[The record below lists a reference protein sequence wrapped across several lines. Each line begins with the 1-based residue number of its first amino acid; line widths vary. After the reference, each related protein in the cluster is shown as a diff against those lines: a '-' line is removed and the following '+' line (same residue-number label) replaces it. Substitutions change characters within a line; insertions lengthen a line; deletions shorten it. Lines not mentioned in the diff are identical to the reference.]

1 MKTKVASLLLVL
13 LLLFSSFALAAVA
26 ESKVLEIEAVA
37 SASPG
42 DTVFVTVKTSQKYS
56 LVGGIRMALL
66 YDTSKFSYVVG
77 SRSVKASGIDA
88 DSVTPD
94 KDSGGKLHFV
104 WEGYNGINLDGSIV
118 TYQFKALDTTTDT
131 ADFNLCIYEIY
142 KADEN
147 YTPIVDVSSPLYVK
161 HTVSFA
167 EPDAQVETVKT
178 IISSIGTVTYSDKS
192 KSAIDA
198 AFAAYNALTVLQ
210 QKQVTNYSDLV
221 KALET
226 YNTLKKE
233 SIQNANNAAAES
245 YRNTYKTVLSLTR
258 DTVTLND
265 KAAIEQALTAWD
277 EIKLVDVKGILVA
290 ERNLLKLLTTRITE
304 LEKIKEDEE
313 YEQQLKAEAVVLA
326 EEFRQ
331 AYQYVLSLT
340 EDTVGISDRMG
351 VSSAL
356 GEIESMAFVNTYV
369 VDILKPEYELL
380 EKLLE
385 KIDNLQIEEDPES
398 SKAVTEADNFTRLF
412 GWVLNL
418 TEEQV
423 TADDYADLVVAQTF
437 FKLLSSDAKE
447 LLPGVEKLLDSLV
460 AKAEELANSEDD
472 TDTSDPQ
479 NTVVTETQK
488 VTETE
493 TVTET
498 VTKTKYSKQGIS
510 PMVLWSVVIFTVS
523 ITALA
528 LSAFNYFTKR
538 RIYLSEM
545 QEMEED
551 I

>member
-118 TYQFKALDTTTDT
+118 TYQFKALDTATDT

-437 FKLLSSDAKE
+437 FKLLSSDVKE

-479 NTVVTETQK
+479 NTVVTETQT

>member
-13 LLLFSSFALAAVA
+13 LLLFSSFAIVAAA

-37 SASPG
+37 SASAG

-104 WEGYNGINLDGSIV
+104 WEGYNGIDLDGSIV
-118 TYQFKALDTTTDT
+118 TYQFKALDTATDT

-167 EPDAQVETVKT
+167 EPDAQVEAVKK

-192 KSAIDA
+192 KSDIDA

-210 QKQVTNYSDLV
+210 QNQVTNYSDLV

-277 EIKLVDVKGILVA
+277 EIKSVDVKGILVA

-331 AYQYVLSLT
+331 AYKYVLSLT
-340 EDTVGISDRMG
+340 DDTVGISDRMG
-351 VSSAL
+351 ISSAL

-398 SKAVTEADNFTRLF
+398 SQAVTEADNFTRLF

-460 AKAEELANSEDD
+460 AKAEELADSEAD

-479 NTVVTETQK
+479 NTVVTETQT

>member
-118 TYQFKALDTTTDT
+118 TYQFKALDTATDT

-356 GEIESMAFVNTYV
+356 GEIESMASIT
-369 VDILKPEYELL
+369 K
-380 EKLLE
+380 
-385 KIDNLQIEEDPES
+385 
-398 SKAVTEADNFTRLF
+398 F
-412 GWVLNL
+412 GLNL
-418 TEEQV
+418 LINSPT
-423 TADDYADLVVAQTF
+423 
-437 FKLLSSDAKE
+437 LSSSIKDFIANTLACGLMSKIRSFISST
-447 LLPGVEKLLDSLV
+447 LLVPTFLAV
-460 AKAEELANSEDD
+460 A
-472 TDTSDPQ
+472 
-479 NTVVTETQK
+479 
-488 VTETE
+488 
-493 TVTET
+493 
-498 VTKTKYSKQGIS
+498 I
-510 PMVLWSVVIFTVS
+510 I
-523 ITALA
+523 
-528 LSAFNYFTKR
+528 
-538 RIYLSEM
+538 
-545 QEMEED
+545 
-551 I
+551 

>member
-118 TYQFKALDTTTDT
+118 TYQFKALDTATDT